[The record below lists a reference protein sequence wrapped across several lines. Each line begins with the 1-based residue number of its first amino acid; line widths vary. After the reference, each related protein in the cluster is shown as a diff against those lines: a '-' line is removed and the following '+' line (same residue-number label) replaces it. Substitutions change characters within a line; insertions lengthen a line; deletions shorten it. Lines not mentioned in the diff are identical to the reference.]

1 MKHNPGVDFE
11 SLDFEVVH
19 KEMEAEEDA
28 EEAEED
34 AVVAATAAEGNA
46 PKVEDE
52 APEPVVGKMP
62 LLYDIIA

>member
-28 EEAEED
+28 E
-34 AVVAATAAEGNA
+34 VAATAAEGNA